1 MSDYKEYDPKT
12 LRRLQNAELAV
23 LEDVR
28 ALCEKENIA
37 WFALGGCCIGAF
49 RHGGFI
55 PWDDDIDICMLRAD
69 YDRFLEAAAKDTAFQ
84 KKYKLIIPG
93 KESTYPCMF
102 AKVSKRGTKNMT
114 AEFLEAGCDV
124 GIHLDL
130 FPFDYVP
137 QDTALREK
145 QRKKAWFC
153 SKLSYIYHL
162 KHPHLPVSGAV
173 GAVFRAVCRILHT
186 VFRFLPIRPTYFAEK
201 YRQVCTRYNAEPS
214 DTVTDFTYIRL
225 EDSTLL
231 VSDIFPL
238 KSVPFEQTEIFVPH
252 NYDKIMRQYYGDYM
266 QLPPEEKRKNH
277 APEILDFGK

>member
-1 MSDYKEYDPKT
+1 MRNYKEYNPQI
-12 LRRLQNAELAV
+12 LRQLQNAELAV

-69 YDRFLEAAAKDTAFQ
+69 YDRFLEVASTNDEFT
-84 KKYKLIIPG
+84 KKYELIIPE
-93 KESTYPCMF
+93 KNPNYSCMF
-102 AKVSKRGTKNMT
+102 TKVSKLGTKNMT
-114 AEFLEAGCDV
+114 AELLEAGCEV

-137 QDTALREK
+137 DDLKLRQK
-145 QRKKAWFC
+145 QRKKAWLY
-153 SKLSYIYHL
+153 SKFSYIYHL
-162 KHPHLPVSGAV
+162 KNPHLPMSGTV
-173 GAVFRAVCRILHT
+173 GAIFRVACRILHS
-186 VFRFLPIRPTYFAEK
+186 FMRILPIRPTYFAEK
-201 YRQVCTRYNAEPS
+201 HHKTCTQYNNAPTG
-214 DTVTDFTYIRL
+214 TVTDFTYIRL

-252 NYDKIMRQYYGDYM
+252 AYDKIMRQYYGDYM

-277 APEILDFGK
+277 APEILDFGE

>member
-1 MSDYKEYDPKT
+1 MSDYKECDPKT

-69 YDRFLEAAAKDTAFQ
+69 YDRFLEAATKDTAFQ

-114 AEFLEAGCDV
+114 AELLEAGCDV
-124 GIHLDL
+124 GIHLD
-130 FPFDYVP
+130 
-137 QDTALREK
+137 
-145 QRKKAWFC
+145 
-153 SKLSYIYHL
+153 
-162 KHPHLPVSGAV
+162 
-173 GAVFRAVCRILHT
+173 
-186 VFRFLPIRPTYFAEK
+186 
-201 YRQVCTRYNAEPS
+201 
-214 DTVTDFTYIRL
+214 
-225 EDSTLL
+225 
-231 VSDIFPL
+231 
-238 KSVPFEQTEIFVPH
+238 
-252 NYDKIMRQYYGDYM
+252 
-266 QLPPEEKRKNH
+266 
-277 APEILDFGK
+277 